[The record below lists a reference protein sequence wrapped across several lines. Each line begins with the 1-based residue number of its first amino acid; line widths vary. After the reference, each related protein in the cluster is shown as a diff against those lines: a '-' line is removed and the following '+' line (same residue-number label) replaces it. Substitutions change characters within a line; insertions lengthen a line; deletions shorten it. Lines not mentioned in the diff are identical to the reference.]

1 MSSEAIRI
9 GVFLCRC
16 HDKGSCDML
25 DFARLREFLRGYK
38 DIVLVEEQDHLCSP
52 ESMLSFKRS
61 IADSRLNRII
71 LGMCSPNKHLEEF
84 RDAAKEMGVNRYL
97 VDSVNIREQI
107 AFIHLD
113 EPEEMQ
119 VKLADQFAMA
129 IAKSRATQPADKVY
143 AMVDD
148 HRCNGCHICYTVC
161 DKDAIA
167 MVSDKY
173 GRFSE
178 VAWVDKDKCWGC
190 GVCVTSCPVDA
201 IDMTVYSNREMNAQV
216 DAFIE
221 RMRPDAVNALV
232 LSCHWC
238 AYPAADSAGTQRIPM
253 DPHFRS
259 IRTLCSGRADPDWI
273 LKAITRGADGV
284 LLLGGKPHACHF
296 ESGNIRT
303 MSRMKLIK
311 LLMTQLGLH
320 DNRFHV
326 EWVDPQDPEHYAKV
340 VNDFI
345 SELKK
350 LGPNP
355 LVSLEKDYTSAQT
368 KKKG

>member
-25 DFARLREFLRGYK
+25 DFARLREFLQGYK

-52 ESMLSFKRS
+52 ESMQGFKES
-61 IADSRLNRII
+61 IADNRLNRII

-143 AMVDD
+143 AVVDD

-190 GVCVTSCPVDA
+190 GVCVTSGPVDA
-201 IDMTVYSNREMNAQV
+201 IDMTV
-216 DAFIE
+216 
-221 RMRPDAVNALV
+221 
-232 LSCHWC
+232 
-238 AYPAADSAGTQRIPM
+238 
-253 DPHFRS
+253 
-259 IRTLCSGRADPDWI
+259 
-273 LKAITRGADGV
+273 
-284 LLLGGKPHACHF
+284 
-296 ESGNIRT
+296 
-303 MSRMKLIK
+303 
-311 LLMTQLGLH
+311 
-320 DNRFHV
+320 
-326 EWVDPQDPEHYAKV
+326 
-340 VNDFI
+340 
-345 SELKK
+345 
-350 LGPNP
+350 
-355 LVSLEKDYTSAQT
+355 
-368 KKKG
+368 